1 MAGVTIDHEDDLER
15 LRRAGRVVAEARDAM
30 LAAVVPGISTGE
42 LDAIGRSV
50 LDTHGARPA
59 PPTVGFPAA
68 TCVSVNDEAAHG
80 IPSATRTLKEGDLVN
95 VDVSAELDGY
105 WADTG
110 ASAPVGE
117 VAPIA
122 TRLLEAT
129 RGAQRDAMDAA
140 SAGRPMRHVA
150 RAVQRRAHRHGFT
163 VLANLWGHGVGG
175 FLHEPPSVPF
185 VDMPRN
191 TTVLWEG
198 LVLAIEPFLSIG
210 GTSAVEGS
218 DGWTLH
224 TNDGSLAAQY
234 EHTMVVTKGKPLVLT
249 A

>member
-1 MAGVTIDHEDDLER
+1 MTIEDDDDL
-15 LRRAGRVVAEARDAM
+15 LGLQRAGRAVAEARDEM
-30 LAAVVPGISTGE
+30 LAAVEPGISTGE
-42 LDAIGRSV
+42 LDRIGRDA
-50 LDTHGARPA
+50 LKRHGARSA
-59 PPTVGFPAA
+59 PMLAVNFPAA
-68 TCVSVNDEAAHG
+68 TCISVNDEAAHG
-80 IPSATRTLKEGDLVN
+80 IPSPTRFLQEGDLVN

-105 WADTG
+105 WADCG

-140 SAGRPMRHVA
+140 RAGRPMRNLA
-150 RAVQRRAHRHGFT
+150 KAVERRARRSGFT
-163 VLANLWGHGVGG
+163 VIGNLWGHGVGG
-175 FLHEPPSVPF
+175 YLHEPPSVPF
-185 VDMPRN
+185 VDNPRN

-198 LVLAIEPFLSIG
+198 LVLAVEPFLSTG
-210 GTSAVEGS
+210 GTMAYEGD

-224 TNDGSLAAQY
+224 TDDGSLSAQF